1 MHEPYLTKQSKE
13 QPSSVHT
20 TLVSEPALH
29 GLTTQLNELQL
40 VEITLEDSHPPSGSP
55 GTSAADPSSLA
66 VREELMPGSHT
77 SSLQELKRRRML
89 FVKKPR
95 LECLFCRRRKI
106 ACGPAK
112 GSLDDDGSCR
122 YVLRSS
128 PITLFICA
136 TGRQCVHRLIKCE
149 YPSIL
154 KKSLKSYQTS
164 TVKKKLRLAK
174 LQ

>member
-1 MHEPYLTKQSKE
+1 M
-13 QPSSVHT
+13 

-40 VEITLEDSHPPSGSP
+40 VEITLEDSPPPSGSP

-77 SSLQELKRRRML
+77 SSLQELKRRRRML
-89 FVKKPR
+89 FVKKSR
-95 LECLFCRRRKI
+95 LACLFCRRRKV
-106 ACGPAK
+106 ACGPAE

-136 TGRQCVHRLIKCE
+136 RQCVHRSIKCE